1 MRSNQ
6 HPSLVKV
13 TSVFSCT
20 HPSAQE
26 GQSWDDPL
34 LGDALED
41 PGRTIQATHAG
52 SQRGDVEA
60 QQKEETHQ
68 GDLEEERKQTQAG
81 RGWVG
86 LGARNTYTQ
95 VQFRCIQPL
104 VKTTRPGTGAAARC
118 WWVVETRLTESD
130 HFLTLYA
137 MELNGEELNLCSSL
151 PHSEPNPGP
160 LTARARPRNQ
170 TTDHRVQNA
179 GRKW

>member
-1 MRSNQ
+1 MCFNNVFSSGNGLNMQSNQ
-6 HPSLVKV
+6 HLPLFKA

-68 GDLEEERKQTQAG
+68 GDLEEEGKQTQAG

-95 VQFRCIQPL
+95 FSSAASSPL
-104 VKTTRPGTGAAARC
+104 
-118 WWVVETRLTESD
+118 
-130 HFLTLYA
+130 
-137 MELNGEELNLCSSL
+137 
-151 PHSEPNPGP
+151 
-160 LTARARPRNQ
+160 
-170 TTDHRVQNA
+170 
-179 GRKW
+179 

>member
-1 MRSNQ
+1 MLSKQ
-6 HPSLVKV
+6 HLPLFKAASI
-13 TSVFSCT
+13 FSCT

-68 GDLEEERKQTQAG
+68 GDLEEEGKQTEAG

-86 LGARNTYTQ
+86 FGSSQHLHP

-104 VKTTRPGTGAAARC
+104 VKTT
-118 WWVVETRLTESD
+118 S
-130 HFLTLYA
+130 
-137 MELNGEELNLCSSL
+137 
-151 PHSEPNPGP
+151 
-160 LTARARPRNQ
+160 
-170 TTDHRVQNA
+170 A
-179 GRKW
+179 GR